1 MYALGKLHF
10 PELRA
15 SLDALDAI
23 ATHHEFREL
32 TQHLRKRI
40 PESLKRAVD
49 TLHDSIAYLRELLVT
64 DVEASRT
71 YAGAPNDKTLEDVM
85 WARAAVEGALD
96 EVLTDLGRAEAQL
109 RAFQTT
115 LHGGQESLI
124 ARMAMQVSQAIAR
137 ITADWVSANEIEI
150 GSVHE
155 SFTR

>member
-1 MYALGKLHF
+1 VRPAAGRVPPPRRAPKSGLGELHF

-23 ATHHEFREL
+23 VAHHEFRAL
-32 TQHLRKRI
+32 TQHLRQRI

-64 DVEASRT
+64 NAGALRK
-71 YAGAPNDKTLEDVM
+71 YAGAPNDKTLEDMM

-96 EVLTDLGRAEAQL
+96 EVLTDLGRAQAQL

-115 LHGGQESLI
+115 LHGGQEPLI
-124 ARMAMQVSQAIAR
+124 ARMATQVSQAIAR
-137 ITADWVSANEIEI
+137 ITADW
-150 GSVHE
+150 
-155 SFTR
+155 